1 MGVFRYSVGHT
12 DFRSKVY
19 CAILPRGLMYASI
32 RTGLLPDAM
41 RRNGRGAEEPEGCE
55 GAEGFPLGM
64 PRGTQGTARPRPSA
78 RSARLY

>member
-41 RRNGRGAEEPEGCE
+41 RRNGRGAEEQRRVAVGSGGTLGGPGP
-55 GAEGFPLGM
+55 APLG
-64 PRGTQGTARPRPSA
+64 SA